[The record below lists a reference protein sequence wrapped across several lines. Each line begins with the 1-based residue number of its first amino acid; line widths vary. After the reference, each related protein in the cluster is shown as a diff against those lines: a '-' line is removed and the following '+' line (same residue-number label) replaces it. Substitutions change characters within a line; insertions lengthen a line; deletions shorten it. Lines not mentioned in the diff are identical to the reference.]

1 MRLSFYNKQLPL
13 VIKKIFHLN
22 IVFKPSKSLL
32 VPQSGKDEC
41 GDYCYRFIQR
51 FQIRDSNFFYF
62 SFKIFVGILKQRL
75 ASDT

>member
-22 IVFKPSKSLL
+22 IVFKPSESLL
-32 VPQSGKDEC
+32 VSQSGKDEC
-41 GDYCYRFIQR
+41 GDYCYRFIEQYA
-51 FQIRDSNFFYF
+51 ILNFFYY